1 MNGME
6 KGKILAV
13 NKRAGFDYE
22 ILEAI
27 EAGLVLTGHETKSA
41 KLGHPGISGTHGI
54 IRGGEIFVVGMR
66 IPSFQLGN
74 EPNNYE
80 PERTRKLLVQKKEIK
95 KISEKTRVGFTIVPL
110 KLYSDKK
117 GYIKLSVALAKGK
130 KKYDKREVIKKRET
144 EREIRRGIK

>member
-1 MNGME
+1 MRV
-6 KGKILAV
+6 LAE

-22 ILEAI
+22 IIESF

-54 IRGGEIFVVGMR
+54 IRNGEIFVVGMR
-66 IPSFQLGN
+66 IPSFQPGN
-74 EPNNYE
+74 EPADYE
-80 PERTRKLLVQKKEIK
+80 PEQTKKLLMQKKEISRITE
-95 KISEKTRVGFTIVPL
+95 KIKSGLSLVPL

-117 GYIKLSVALAKGK
+117 GYLKLSVALAKGK

-144 EREIRRGIK
+144 EREIRRETKRTKI